1 MYTFNM
7 NKPALRIIE
16 GGLPPLWKAE
26 KYFVSAYVT
35 DTRLMGAMTMYIC
48 WEIPG
53 RAEETMLHQFFYFDT
68 EEYGFD
74 TYKSIIGNDTESVA
88 RTEQELMGG
97 LGGSRSDLSSREA
110 CFLLAEYMD
119 FNKEH
124 GIELPGDTR
133 EYIFMLEDA
142 FSDPLSEEEK
152 DVLANKT
159 CTPIKSEYHLI
170 NYFLMR
176 CLGKD
181 YKGAEYLCRGFDPWS
196 VFPDIPMCTLC
207 RNASDPSD
215 LTDVRPGDTGGDL
228 SSEGV
233 FLCQS
238 LIEYDKKYSIL
249 VSRIEVHDMKVT
261 DCRLESSMQISPA
274 EAAMLLSRSEF
285 ITVYEIMASVKDMEK
300 YTWDLAAGTIVTI
313 HDNGKLMMSFNENN
327 DHVNKRVFRL
337 SEDVFGLYYIT
348 DYGQFIIS
356 SHSLKNIRKMED
368 VISSGPLDSLLLPLG
383 KYEFKEPILYE
394 FIQSDYDNFEEFME
408 DLEPDE

>member
-1 MYTFNM
+1 M

-26 KYFVSAYVT
+26 KEFVSAYIT
-35 DTRLMGAMTMYIC
+35 DTRLMGAMTMYVC
-48 WEIPG
+48 WDIPG
-53 RAEETMLHQFFYFDT
+53 RSEGMMLHQFFYFDA

-74 TYKSIIGNDTESVA
+74 TYKSIAGNDTESVA

-97 LGGSRSDLSSREA
+97 LGGSRSHISSREA
-110 CFLLAEYMD
+110 CSLLAEYVD

-124 GIELPGDTR
+124 GIELPGDTK
-133 EYIFMLEDA
+133 EYIFMLENA
-142 FSDPLSEEEK
+142 FSDPLSAEEK
-152 DVLANKT
+152 NALLNKT
-159 CTPIKSEYHLI
+159 CTPVKSEYHLI

-181 YKGAEYLCRGFDPWS
+181 HKGAAYLCEGFDPSS
-196 VFPDIPMCTLC
+196 VFPDVPMCTMC
-207 RNASDPSD
+207 RNASDPADPPHVSRD
-215 LTDVRPGDTGGDL
+215 DPAKD
-228 SSEGV
+228 SSSQGV
-233 FLCQS
+233 FICQS
-238 LIEYDKKYSIL
+238 LVEYDKKYSIL
-249 VSRIEVHDMKVT
+249 VSRTEVHNMKVT
-261 DCRLESSMQISPA
+261 DCRLQSSMQISAA

-300 YTWDLAAGTIVTI
+300 YTYDLAAGTIVTI

-327 DHVNKRVFRL
+327 DHVNKRIFRL

-348 DYGQFIIS
+348 DFGQFIVS

-368 VISSGPLDSLLLPLG
+368 VISSGPLAALLLPVA
-383 KYEFKEPILYE
+383 KYEFKEPVLYE

-408 DLEPDE
+408 DLEPEE

>member
-1 MYTFNM
+1 
-7 NKPALRIIE
+7 
-16 GGLPPLWKAE
+16 
-26 KYFVSAYVT
+26 
-35 DTRLMGAMTMYIC
+35 
-48 WEIPG
+48 
-53 RAEETMLHQFFYFDT
+53 DT